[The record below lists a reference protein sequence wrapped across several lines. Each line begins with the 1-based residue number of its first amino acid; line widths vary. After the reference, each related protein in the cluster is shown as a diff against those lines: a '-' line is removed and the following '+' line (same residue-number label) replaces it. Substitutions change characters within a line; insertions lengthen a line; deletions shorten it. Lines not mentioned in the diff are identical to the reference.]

1 MRSSEQMVRERD
13 LKKTNSN
20 QQLPATHHLVLYLC
34 LTLGRVF
41 YLQGHGTQS
50 KPEMVRE
57 REVVGAGYLKLL
69 TLKYK
74 YLTGLRRT
82 GDYTPIYPHPLLL
95 RQEQP
100 ERMRVADAGWA

>member
-57 REVVGAGYLKLL
+57 REVVCWLIVAVLFL
-69 TLKYK
+69 
-74 YLTGLRRT
+74 